1 MIHYS
6 KYEDVY
12 FIEESINNVN
22 IIQHIETE
30 INQFFGQSQLKSL
43 PDVKKKMYDIIKKYN
58 GNAIIN
64 FKYGQRSTFWKSI
77 FGLDDVLWYGSG
89 DVVLLS
95 DKNIRDLTDNN
106 L

>member
-12 FIEESINNVN
+12 FIEENIDNVN
-22 IIQHIETE
+22 VVQHIETE

-43 PDVKKKMYDIIKKYN
+43 PDVKKKMYNIIKKYN

-77 FGLDDVLWYGSG
+77 FGLDDVLWYGIG
-89 DVVLLS
+89 DIVFLS
-95 DKNIRDLTDNN
+95 NDDIESLTNN
-106 L
+106 N